1 MWLSEENDRKSIIV
15 IEILSKVMYNGCY
28 DRFKKKRGEITMKKV
43 FATDNAPAAIGPYSQ
58 AVQGGDYV
66 YVSGQLPIDPAT
78 GQFAGDD
85 IASQTRQS
93 LTNIKSILESEGL
106 SMDNVVK
113 TTVLNEVYATFFTGA
128 CPARAAFEV
137 AALPKA
143 ALVEIEAVAYCG
155 K

>member
-1 MWLSEENDRKSIIV
+1 
-15 IEILSKVMYNGCY
+15 
-28 DRFKKKRGEITMKKV
+28 MKKV

-113 TTVLNEVYATFFTGA
+113 TTVLLDSIADFGAMNEVYAHVRPEPHLRWQRFRRQLLWKSRQLLTAENKQTS
-128 CPARAAFEV
+128 
-137 AALPKA
+137 LPR
-143 ALVEIEAVAYCG
+143 
-155 K
+155 

>member
-1 MWLSEENDRKSIIV
+1 
-15 IEILSKVMYNGCY
+15 
-28 DRFKKKRGEITMKKV
+28 MKKI
-43 FATDNAPAAIGPYSQ
+43 FATDQAPAAIGPYSQ

-66 YVSGQLPIDPAT
+66 FISGQLPIDPAT

-85 IASQTRQS
+85 IAAQTRQS
-93 LTNIKSILESEGL
+93 LLNIKAILESQGL
-106 SMDNVVK
+106 NMDHVVK
-113 TTVLNEVYATFFTGA
+113 TTVLLDSIGDFAAMNEVYASFFTGQ

-143 ALVEIEAVAYCG
+143 ALVEIEAVAYIG